1 MKKQVSQVPAED
13 TYDTRYDDA
22 QQAAEAAASRTPGPA
37 TWGFFAYGDAPAA
50 MGGGVGVFTW
60 FPSKKAM
67 FEFVSRHIAFFPP
80 GPSEADHDAVAAEAA
95 RIVDQVV
102 KGKLSMDA
110 GMARLNVALRRFS
123 QFRWWGQFKDL
134 AKGDG
139 DFERKIRA
147 WARERWGEDE
157 TDSSPIR
164 AREMAEFKDA
174 LTQYGF

>member
-37 TWGFFAYGDAPAA
+37 TWGFFAYN
-50 MGGGVGVFTW
+50 
-60 FPSKKAM
+60 
-67 FEFVSRHIAFFPP
+67 
-80 GPSEADHDAVAAEAA
+80 
-95 RIVDQVV
+95 QVV
-102 KGKLSMDA
+102 KGNLSMDA
-110 GMARLNVALRRFS
+110 GMASLNVALRRFS

-139 DFERKIRA
+139 KFEREIRA
-147 WARERWGEDE
+147 WARERSGEDE
-157 TDSSPIR
+157 ADSSPIR
-164 AREMAEFKDA
+164 AREMAEFKEA